1 MKLLFDENLL
11 PKLPLLLVSHFPD
24 STHVRDCSLKGFP
37 DQRIW
42 EYARINGLIIVS
54 KDADFYQRSLLYGQ
68 PPKFIWLRIG
78 NCTTHHLISLILKHK
93 QAIKEF
99 SDNSTESVLVIA

>member
-1 MKLLFDENLL
+1 
-11 PKLPLLLVSHFPD
+11 
-24 STHVRDCSLKGFP
+24 
-37 DQRIW
+37 
-42 EYARINGLIIVS
+42 
-54 KDADFYQRSLLYGQ
+54 FYQRSLLYGQ